1 MPAHDAATDTPTRVR
16 EPRLPKGA
24 RFPLPVDPETDTR
37 PHYSRHGL
45 VRWYGAGV
53 MVERL
58 EELRLSMF
66 GTAVYMETHGRQTRE
81 RLQEAERM
89 FQACVLL
96 DLAARTIATVSHDE

>member
-1 MPAHDAATDTPTRVR
+1 MRALDPAADA
-16 EPRLPKGA
+16 
-24 RFPLPVDPETDTR
+24 R

-66 GTAVYMETHGRQTRE
+66 GTCVFMETHGRQTRARLQDAE
-81 RLQEAERM
+81 RL
-89 FQACVLL
+89 FQASILL
-96 DLAARTIATVSHDE
+96 DMAARTIATVRTDEQ

>member
-1 MPAHDAATDTPTRVR
+1 MPAHKAATSPDGLGNHGPN
-16 EPRLPKGA
+16 GA

-45 VRWYGAGV
+45 VRWYGAAV

-58 EELRLSMF
+58 AELRLSMF
-66 GTAVYMETHGRQTRE
+66 GTGVYMETHGRQTRE